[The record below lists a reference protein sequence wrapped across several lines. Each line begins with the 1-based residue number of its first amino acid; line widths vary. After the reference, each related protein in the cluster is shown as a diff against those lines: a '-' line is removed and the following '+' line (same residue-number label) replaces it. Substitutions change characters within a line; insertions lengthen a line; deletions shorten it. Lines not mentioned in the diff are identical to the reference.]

1 MFRRLT
7 VSAALGL
14 LIVAGSASSVFAHEC
29 YVASRSDQGNVQAGA
44 NSSQWVT
51 ISGSEIFG
59 FIAQMTGGPQLTDA
73 QLAWAQAAAE
83 AAGAP
88 KTLTVF
94 ENHTIAEGT
103 PAMGANGH
111 ATDGKGIDHVFDG
124 LIYVY
129 VDAYQQALAQ

>member
-14 LIVAGSASSVFAHEC
+14 LVVAGSASSVFAHEC
-29 YVASRSDQGNVQAGA
+29 YVASRSDQGNVQAGMH
-44 NSSQWVT
+44 SSQWLT
-51 ISGSEIFG
+51 LSGPEIYG
-59 FIAQMTGGPQLTDA
+59 FIAEMTGGPQLTDA

-103 PAMGANGH
+103 PAIDLNGH
-111 ATDGKGIDHVFDG
+111 ATDAKGIDHVFDS
-124 LIYVY
+124 LILVY
-129 VDAYQQALAQ
+129 VNAYQQALAQ